1 MLLRPEKNKRTD
13 GALRDLHQLLRQK
26 RFDAV
31 FFACFDIC
39 QKIGIHGFR
48 HAEIL
53 FLKVDAV
60 GADLD
65 RIER

>member
-1 MLLRPEKNKRTD
+1 M
-13 GALRDLHQLLRQK
+13 ARQ
-26 RFDAV
+26 RGTLSLSLIHIF

-48 HAEIL
+48 YAEIL